1 MKWYFT
7 VYHDTQNSDCLQEEK
22 CIHLFLYLLK
32 KFAVLLKQRS
42 IKEKTPINKIFT
54 LSRAHGE
61 VSEAEVGLSVP
72 STSDLINT

>member
-1 MKWYFT
+1 MHSCILVFI
-7 VYHDTQNSDCLQEEK
+7 EEVCSSSK
-22 CIHLFLYLLK
+22 H
-32 KFAVLLKQRS
+32 RS